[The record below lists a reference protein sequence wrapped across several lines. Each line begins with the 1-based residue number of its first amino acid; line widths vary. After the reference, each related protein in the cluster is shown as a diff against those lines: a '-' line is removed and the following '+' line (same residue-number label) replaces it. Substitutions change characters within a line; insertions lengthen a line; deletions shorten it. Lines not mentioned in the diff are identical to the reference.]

1 MTVTSQ
7 VGPSFPAE
15 TIEGA
20 GFVLRPLTADDVDD
34 ITVACQD
41 EATLAWLPLP
51 QPYERRHAEGFVN
64 EIARTAMES
73 GRGLVLA
80 IEVDGRLHG
89 CIDLKSTDWV
99 SRTTEIGY
107 WVAPWGRGNGLAGRA
122 TRTLAEWALR
132 EQGFERVVVRAATGN
147 RASQRAAESAGFVAE
162 GTARNAGFVR
172 AGRVDLEVY
181 SLVRSDLRR
190 PGKAD

>member
-1 MTVTSQ
+1 MTVSSA
-7 VGPSFPAE
+7 GPAFRAE
-15 TIEGA
+15 TIEGD

-34 ITVACQD
+34 ITTACQD

-51 QPYERRHAEGFVN
+51 QPYERRHAESFVS
-64 EIARTAMES
+64 EIARTARES

-89 CIDLKSTDWV
+89 CIDLKATDWV

-107 WVAPWGRGNGLAGRA
+107 WVAPWGRGSGLAGRA
-122 TRTLAEWALR
+122 TRILAEWALR
-132 EQGFERVVVRAATGN
+132 EHGLERVVVRAATGN

-172 AGRVDLEVY
+172 AGRVDLVVY
-181 SLVRSDLRR
+181 SLVRSDLGL
-190 PGKAD
+190 PGEAA

>member
-1 MTVTSQ
+1 
-7 VGPSFPAE
+7 
-15 TIEGA
+15 
-20 GFVLRPLTADDVDD
+20 
-34 ITVACQD
+34 
-41 EATLAWLPLP
+41 
-51 QPYERRHAEGFVN
+51 
-64 EIARTAMES
+64 
-73 GRGLVLA
+73 
-80 IEVDGRLHG
+80 
-89 CIDLKSTDWV
+89 
-99 SRTTEIGY
+99 
-107 WVAPWGRGNGLAGRA
+107 VAPWGRGNGLAGRA